1 LTERGWRAVLIVL
14 AATQLALFAWMVVSP
29 GTFFESIGG
38 FGARN
43 DHYIRDSSVFP
54 LAIGIGLLGAARWA
68 TWRLPVLAVT
78 AVWYLAHAVNHL
90 VDVADSDPGWA
101 GPADLASL
109 LAGGVAFALLAVLA
123 ARERTGEAD
132 PDRRPAVEPE
142 REGP

>member
-54 LAIGIGLLGAARWA
+54 LAIGIGLLAAARWA

-78 AVWYLAHAVNHL
+78 AIWYLAHAVNHL

-101 GPADLASL
+101 GPADFASL
-109 LAGGVAFALLAVLA
+109 LAGGVAFALLALA
-123 ARERTGEAD
+123 AREATGEPS
-132 PDRRPAVEPE
+132 PDARPEAERG